1 MGGKEVC
8 FMKLDINHV
17 KHVYDKT
24 VLKDISLSLDG
35 YHSIAF
41 IGVSGSGK
49 STLIR
54 LLSGLERAT
63 SGEVSVNNYDV
74 SSDMYKKKIGFVFQ
88 SHNLFPHLTLKKNIT
103 LVLEK
108 TRNVDPEKASEIADK
123 YLKLLHLGDQH
134 YKLPRNV
141 SGGQAQRA
149 SIARALA
156 MNPDIVFLDEPTSAL
171 DPILT
176 DEVLTAI
183 EELKGLGK
191 DFIFVTHVMS
201 FVRDFADYVVFLDDG
216 HIIEHGQPEIL
227 DHPKTKQLEAFM
239 KKVR

>member
-1 MGGKEVC
+1 
-8 FMKLDINHV
+8 MKLEINKV
-17 KHVYDKT
+17 SHVYDKT
-24 VLKDISLSLDG
+24 VLKDISLSLED

-54 LLSGLERAT
+54 LLSGLEKAT
-63 SGEVSVNNYDV
+63 SGEVSINQYDV
-74 SSDMYKKKIGFVFQ
+74 SSDIYKRKIGFVFQ

-108 TRNVDPEKASEIADK
+108 TRKVNEEKASKIADK
-123 YLKLLHLGDQH
+123 YLDLLHLSDQH

-156 MNPDIVFLDEPTSAL
+156 MNPDIVFLDEPTSSL

-191 DFIFVTHVMS
+191 DFIFVTHVIS
-201 FVRDFADYVVFLDDG
+201 FVKDFADYVVFLDDG
-216 HIIEHGQPEIL
+216 HIIEHGEPDIL
-227 DHPKTKQLEAFM
+227 ENPKTKQLEAFM

>member
-1 MGGKEVC
+1 
-8 FMKLDINHV
+8 MKIELNKISHT
-17 KHVYDKT
+17 YDVE
-24 VLKDISLSLDG
+24 VLKDLNLKLENYKSVAI
-35 YHSIAF
+35 

-54 LLSGLERAT
+54 LMSGLEKP
-63 SGEVSVNNYDV
+63 SLGSIKINNYDV
-74 SSDMYKKKIGFVFQ
+74 NDEIYRKKIGFVFQ
-88 SHNLFPHLTLKKNIT
+88 NHNLFPHLTLKQNIT

-108 TRNVDPEKASEIADK
+108 TRGMDKEQANETALK
-123 YLKLLHLGDQH
+123 YLSLLHLEDQVN
-134 YKLPRNV
+134 KIPKNV

-149 SIARALA
+149 SIARALSV
-156 MNPDIVFLDEPTSAL
+156 NPDIIFLDEPTSSL

-176 DEVLTAI
+176 HEVLTAV

-201 FVRDFADYVVFLDDG
+201 FVKDFADYVIYMDQG
-216 HIIEHGQPEIL
+216 EIIEQGPPSIL
-227 DHPKTKQLEAFM
+227 DNPKHESLKEFM

>member
-1 MGGKEVC
+1 
-8 FMKLDINHV
+8 
-17 KHVYDKT
+17 
-24 VLKDISLSLDG
+24 
-35 YHSIAF
+35 
-41 IGVSGSGK
+41 
-49 STLIR
+49 
-54 LLSGLERAT
+54 
-63 SGEVSVNNYDV
+63 
-74 SSDMYKKKIGFVFQ
+74 
-88 SHNLFPHLTLKKNIT
+88 

-108 TRNVDPEKASEIADK
+108 TRKVDEEKASQIADK
-123 YLKLLHLGDQH
+123 YLDLLHLRDQH

-156 MNPDIVFLDEPTSAL
+156 MNPDIVFLDEPTSSL

-191 DFIFVTHVMS
+191 DFIFVTHVIS
-201 FVRDFADYVVFLDDG
+201 FVKDFADYVVFLDDG
-216 HIIEHGQPEIL
+216 HIIEHGEPDIL
-227 DHPKTKQLEAFM
+227 ENPKTKQLEAFM